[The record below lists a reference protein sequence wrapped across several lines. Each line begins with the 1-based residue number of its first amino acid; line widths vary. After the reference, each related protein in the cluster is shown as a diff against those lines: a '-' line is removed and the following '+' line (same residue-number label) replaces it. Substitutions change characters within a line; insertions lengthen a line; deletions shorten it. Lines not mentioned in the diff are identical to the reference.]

1 MTSLMLEKMRL
12 ITFSPFPQFYLFFF
26 FFISPP
32 PLTFIPVFISPFQV
46 TLICILFNQVDY
58 FIVHD
63 AKAEECFLERNIDN
77 FSDVDPDVSAF
88 TRVRGSGSRGTNEG
102 KRRV

>member
-12 ITFSPFPQFYLFFF
+12 ITFSPFPQFICVF

-46 TLICILFNQVDY
+46 ILLCILINRVDY
-58 FIVHD
+58 FIVHA
-63 AKAEECFLERNIDN
+63 AKAEECFLEKKDN
-77 FSDVDPDVSAF
+77 FSDVDPDISAF
-88 TRVRGSGSRGTNEG
+88 TRVHRSRSRGTNEG
-102 KRRV
+102 KRRA